1 MLLTE
6 KHLRNSSIA
15 VTIILVI
22 SLLIFLK
29 FSSFKAYQTN
39 KESSQIRKEDF
50 IRNNS
55 LKSLTHLP
63 YE

>member
-29 FSSFKAYQTN
+29 FSSFKVYQTN
-39 KESSQIRKEDF
+39 KESSQIRKEDI
-50 IRNNS
+50 IRINN

>member
-22 SLLIFLK
+22 TILIFLK
-29 FSSFKAYQTN
+29 FSSFKAYQSN

-50 IRNNS
+50 IRINS

>member
-22 SLLIFLK
+22 TILIFLK

-39 KESSQIRKEDF
+39 KESSQIRKEDI
-50 IRNNS
+50 IRINS

>member
-39 KESSQIRKEDF
+39 KETSQIRKEDI
-50 IRNNS
+50 IRINS
-55 LKSLTHLP
+55 LKSLTQLP

>member
-39 KESSQIRKEDF
+39 KESSQIRKEE
-50 IRNNS
+50 IIHINR

>member
-22 SLLIFLK
+22 TILIFLK

-50 IRNNS
+50 IRINS

>member
-6 KHLRNSSIA
+6 KHLRNSSIS
-15 VTIILVI
+15 VTIILII

-39 KESSQIRKEDF
+39 KESSQIRKEDI
-50 IRNNS
+50 IRINS

>member
-39 KESSQIRKEDF
+39 KESSQIRKEDI
-50 IRNNS
+50 IRINN
-55 LKSLTHLP
+55 LKRLTHFA
-63 YE
+63 

>member
-39 KESSQIRKEDF
+39 KESSQIRKEDIF
-50 IRNNS
+50 RINS

>member
-6 KHLRNSSIA
+6 KHLRNSSIS

-50 IRNNS
+50 IRINS

>member
-1 MLLTE
+1 MFLTE
-6 KHLRNSSIA
+6 KHLRNSTIA

-29 FSSFKAYQTN
+29 FFSFKAYQTN
-39 KESSQIRKEDF
+39 KESSQIRKEDI
-50 IRNNS
+50 IRINS